1 MSRPSGSLSPVRA
14 LAAQALSRAAGAPL
28 VPDNRVR
35 LLQDAAEH
43 FPAMLSAIK
52 GAERSI
58 FLEMYILGE
67 DHVTRPFAEVLAAK
81 AADGVK
87 VRILYDWLGSINES
101 GQNFFPPLQEAG
113 VEVRVFNPP
122 RFDSPFGWLS
132 RNHRKTLS
140 VDGRIGFVTG
150 LCLSAR
156 WEGNPARNIEPWRD
170 TGVEIQGPAL
180 AEVEEAFATTW
191 AQAGPPLSPDDL
203 TPSSDM
209 LPAGDVPLRVVASQP
224 ALAGL
229 YRLDHLVAAL
239 AQKTLWLADAYFV
252 GIPPYVQALRS
263 AAQDGVDVRLLVPG
277 ASDVPVISPMSRAG
291 YRPLLEAGVRVFEW
305 NGSMMHA
312 KTAVADGRWARVG
325 STNLNVASWLG
336 NWELD
341 VAIEH
346 EGFAREMEA
355 CYEADLNRCTEIVLS
370 HRWYGVRSAANMARQ
385 GRRRWRTPGSSR
397 AAAAGALR
405 VGRWV
410 SAAITSRRE
419 LGPAEASL
427 MGTIGVA
434 LLLLSVILVVFP
446 AILTIPLAVIGV
458 WIGIA
463 ALLKAWAL
471 YRAGNVVLPE
481 RRSSPP
487 VAAAAAPAEPLPET
501 EPLKTES

>member
-1 MSRPSGSLSPVRA
+1 MFRPPRSVSPVRA

-28 VPDNRVR
+28 VLDNRVR
-35 LLQDAAEH
+35 LLKDAGEH
-43 FPAMLSAIK
+43 FPAMLAAVK
-52 GAERSI
+52 AAERSI
-58 FLEMYILGE
+58 LLEMYILSD
-67 DHVTRPFAEVLAAK
+67 DHVTRPFAEILAAK
-81 AADGVK
+81 AREGVR
-87 VRILYDWLGSINES
+87 VRILYDWLGSINEA
-101 GQNFFPPLQEAG
+101 GQHFFRPLRDAG

-132 RNHRKTLS
+132 RNHRKTLA

-156 WEGNPARNIEPWRD
+156 WEGDPSRNLEPWRD

-180 AEVEEAFATTW
+180 ADLEEAFGATW
-191 AQAGPPLSPDDL
+191 AQAGPPLAPDDF
-203 TPSSDM
+203 TPRSDIE
-209 LPAGDVPLRVVASQP
+209 PAGDVPLRVVASQP

-239 AQKTLWLADAYFV
+239 AQKSLWLTDAYFV

-277 ASDVPVISPMSRAG
+277 ASDVPIISPMSRAG

-325 STNLNVASWLG
+325 STNLNIQSWLG

-355 CYEADLNRCTEIVLS
+355 SYEADLTRCTEIVLS
-370 HRWYGVRSAANMARQ
+370 RHWYGVRSAANMARP
-385 GRRRWRTPGSSR
+385 GGRRWRTPGSSR

-434 LLLLSVILVVFP
+434 LLLVSAILVLFP
-446 AILTIPLAVIGV
+446 EILTVPIAVLGA

-471 YRAGNVVLPE
+471 YRAGSVVLPE
-481 RRSSPP
+481 GRSSPL
-487 VAAAAAPAEPLPET
+487 VEMAPLPE
-501 EPLKTES
+501 EPVRETPPIRTES